1 MTDTTL
7 SINEIFYSIQGES
20 TWSGLPCLFVRL
32 SGCPLR
38 CVWCDTEYAFT
49 EGEKKS
55 FDQILE
61 TLKGLAPD
69 CRLVEVTGGEPL
81 AQTATPQLLRTLADA
96 GYTVLLETSGAVD
109 ISPCDR
115 RVHRIM
121 DLKAPGSGECDRNLW
136 SNLEQLDKRDE
147 VKFVLTDHADYE
159 WARNCLRNHRLDQ
172 KVKAVLFSAVHTVP
186 PGRLLPGSEGLS
198 LRQLAEWVLA
208 DRLPVRIQS
217 QLHKQI
223 WDPQMRGV

>member
-1 MTDTTL
+1 MAARTL
-7 SINEIFYSIQGES
+7 SVNEIFYSIQGES

-49 EGEKKS
+49 EGKKQS

-61 TLKGLAPD
+61 TLKSLAPE

-81 AQTATPQLLRTLADA
+81 AQAATPDLLRELADA
-96 GYTVLLETSGAVD
+96 GHTVLLETSGAAD
-109 ISPCDR
+109 IGVCDQ

-136 SNLEQLDKRDE
+136 SNLKHLDGKDE
-147 VKFVLTDHADYE
+147 LKFVLTDRADYE
-159 WARNCLRNHRLDQ
+159 WARNCLQTHQLEQ
-172 KVKAVLFSAVHTVP
+172 KVKAVLFSAVHAVP

-198 LRQLAEWVLA
+198 IRQLAEWVLA

-217 QLHKQI
+217 QLHKLI